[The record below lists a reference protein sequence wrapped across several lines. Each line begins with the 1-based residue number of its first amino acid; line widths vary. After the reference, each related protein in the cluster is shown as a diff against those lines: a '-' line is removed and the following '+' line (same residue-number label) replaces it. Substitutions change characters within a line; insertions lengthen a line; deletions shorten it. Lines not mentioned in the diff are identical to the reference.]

1 MMKKAL
7 LVMISMILFAVT
19 LVGCGSTN
27 QVASFS
33 VKQLVNEM
41 VNKGY
46 VTLPKEVNET
56 SAQEIYHI
64 DLNNVE
70 EYAIADTGRSPGIGL
85 IVITKAKEGKVD
97 AVKASMEQLLQ
108 DKVGNAFYPD
118 EQVAAERAQLRVDG
132 PYVSLFI
139 LHEEV
144 ENDAL
149 AMYMAALGK

>member
-1 MMKKAL
+1 MKKIL
-7 LVMISMILFAVT
+7 LVMMSMILFAVA
-19 LVGCGSTN
+19 LVGCGSSN
-27 QVASFS
+27 EVPNFS
-33 VKQLVNEM
+33 VRQLVDEM

-46 VTLPKEVNET
+46 VAMPKEIDET
-56 SAQEIYHI
+56 MAQEIYHI

-85 IVITKAKEGKVD
+85 IVIAKAKEGQVD
-97 AVKASMEQLLQ
+97 AVKSSMEQLLQ

-118 EQVAAERAQLRVDG
+118 EQAAAERAQLRVDG

-144 ENDAL
+144 ENEAL
-149 AMYMAALGK
+149 SMYMNALGK